1 VKRSAIIALL
11 LILIAAGC
19 SKPKTMQK
27 TESIMGTEV
36 TITVVTRSYEEG
48 EKAIEAGM
56 TELRR
61 LDAMM
66 SLYKDDSEI
75 TRVNLAAGKNAVKV
89 SPEMIEVVEHAAEI
103 SKLSAGAFDV
113 TIGPLVVLWQMRL
126 KEGKIPT
133 DSEIARVRPL
143 VNYQNIVIDKKASTI
158 FLKKPGMIMD
168 FGGMKGFTADRVAY
182 LFKKRGIKN
191 AIIAVA
197 GDIWVLGHREDGKPW
212 RIGVQHPREHDKTL
226 AVLDLSDR
234 YISTSGDYER
244 FVIKENK
251 RYHHIIDPRTGK
263 PSKGTISA
271 TLIGDRGAIIDPL
284 TKVPFILGPK
294 AGMKIVKKLGAEAI
308 IVDEQGKVYVTD
320 GIKNLLD
327 QPKR

>member
-1 VKRSAIIALL
+1 VKLSVITALALML
-11 LILIAAGC
+11 LVSGC
-19 SKPKTMQK
+19 SKSKTMQK

-36 TITVVTRSYEEG
+36 TITVVARSYEEG
-48 EKAIEAGM
+48 ETAIEAGM
-56 TELRR
+56 AELRR

-75 TRVNLAAGKNAVKV
+75 TRVNLAAGKSPVKV

-103 SKLSAGAFDV
+103 SKLSGGAFDV

-126 KEGKIPT
+126 KEGKPPT
-133 DSEIARVRPL
+133 DAEIAKVRPL
-143 VNYQNIVIDKKASTI
+143 VNYRNIVIDKKASTI

-168 FGGMKGFTADRVAY
+168 FGGMKGYTADRVASI
-182 LFKKRGIKN
+182 FKKRGINN

-226 AVLDLSDR
+226 AVLDLSDK

-271 TLIGDRGAIIDPL
+271 TLIGDEGSIIDPL
-284 TKVPFILGPK
+284 TKVPFILG
-294 AGMKIVKKLGAEAI
+294 ADEGMKIVKKLGAEAI
-308 IVDEQGKVYVTD
+308 IVDDQGKVYMTD